1 MSQHGLLT
9 TVAYQLGQNKPVTF
23 ALKGAVSMAGQSVR
37 WLRDNLDFF
46 KEAKDVGKN
55 ESFQN
60 VAQKDSRAKC
70 FVAKRFLPYPLPFL
84 FCDTLLLSPSPTVG
98 ISSAQ
103 TTPSQY
109 TSSVCNCCREDIQ
122 TILRTLYCNVL

>member
-23 ALKGAVSMAGQSVR
+23 ALEGAVSMAGQSVR

-55 ESFQN
+55 ASFQN

-70 FVAKRFLPYPLPFL
+70 FVAK
-84 FCDTLLLSPSPTVG
+84 
-98 ISSAQ
+98 
-103 TTPSQY
+103 
-109 TSSVCNCCREDIQ
+109 
-122 TILRTLYCNVL
+122 